1 MDMTKP
7 KKKKRLEFYQKWI
20 VVCMIVTIAA
30 VATSFVL
37 AFLGMDTVQ
46 ELSISMVNQVLT
58 MDMFTILGY
67 AFQNSARAY
76 VADRYGMKRDDE
88 EIGG

>member
-1 MDMTKP
+1 MVITV
-7 KKKKRLEFYQKWI
+7 LS
-20 VVCMIVTIAA
+20 

-37 AFLGMDTVQ
+37 AFMGLDTVQ
-46 ELSISMVNQVLT
+46 ELSIAMVNQVLT
-58 MDMFTILGY
+58 MDSFTILGY

-76 VADRYGMKRDDE
+76 VADRYGYKKDD

>member
-1 MDMTKP
+1 MTKP

-20 VVCMIVTIAA
+20 VVCMVVTIAA

-76 VADRYGMKRDDE
+76 VADRFGYKKEDE

>member
-1 MDMTKP
+1 M
-7 KKKKRLEFYQKWI
+7 
-20 VVCMIVTIAA
+20 VVTILS

-37 AFLGMDTVQ
+37 AFMGLDTVQ
-46 ELSISMVNQVLT
+46 ELSITMVNQVLT
-58 MDMFTILGY
+58 MDSFTILGY

-76 VADRYGMKRDDE
+76 VADRYGYKKDD

>member
-1 MDMTKP
+1 MIVK

-20 VVCMIVTIAA
+20 VVCMVVTILS

-37 AFLGMDTVQ
+37 AFMGLDTVQ
-46 ELSISMVNQVLT
+46 ELSITMVNQVLT
-58 MDMFTILGY
+58 MDSFTILGY

-76 VADRYGMKRDDE
+76 VADRYGYKKDD

>member
-1 MDMTKP
+1 MILVA
-7 KKKKRLEFYQKWI
+7 KKNKRKLEFYQKWI
-20 VVCMIVTIAA
+20 VVCMCVTIMA

-37 AFLGMDTVQ
+37 AFMGLNTVQ

-76 VADRYGMKRDDE
+76 VADKYGYKKNE